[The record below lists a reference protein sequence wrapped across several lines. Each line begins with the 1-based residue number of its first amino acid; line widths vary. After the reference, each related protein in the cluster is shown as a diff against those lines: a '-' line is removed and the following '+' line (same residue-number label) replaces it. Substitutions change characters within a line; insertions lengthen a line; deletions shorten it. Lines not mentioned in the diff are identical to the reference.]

1 MSDFK
6 KSIRF
11 TVLKKILSVVIAM
24 IMTAVSL
31 PLAAHASDGGF
42 EVSKA
47 VIVVPENASLTDNY
61 AAQRLKHYLDR
72 IIDGNIEIVTDS
84 NDAEYEI
91 CVGATNRTESD
102 FENSADGSY
111 IITSTADRIILNG
124 AGNKGTLNAVY
135 AFLEKYCGCHWYESE
150 IIVVPEDKSLT
161 IPVGINYEYTPFFE
175 YTETDT
181 ASSRDIEFSLANGL
195 VGGVYRSFTAEQGSH
210 VGYLGAFCHTFTTY
224 YCKPETYF
232 ESHPEYFAL
241 RDGKRT
247 PHQLCLTNEDVMN
260 VVTAEVL
267 DLLSREHNPDADI
280 QIVSLTQHDNFLFCQ
295 CEKCKAIDDE
305 NGSQSGTMISFVNEI
320 ARRVK
325 EHGYDNVV
333 FDTFAYQYTRKAP
346 SVVKPREDVI
356 VRLCS
361 IECCFGHTL
370 DNADCELN
378 ADFMNDLKEWGE
390 ICNRIYI
397 WDYVNNYRETVCI
410 FPNFGVMQR
419 NVQIFYEN
427 NVKGL
432 YEEGNYYISQCDG
445 EFGEMR
451 TYLLSKL
458 MQNPYLDYSTEMN
471 GYLNAVYGEGGK
483 YIREF
488 IDIMTEHAVTDSKHL
503 SIYQPST
510 KTLYGIT
517 AKEVERCNG
526 LWEKAKDAAQ
536 TQEQL
541 DQIRRSELSWR
552 YWKNANM
559 RSEFSRLQFPY
570 VYMNAGEKLHKD
582 FKDMNVLVFS
592 EGARS
597 QLSDCEL
604 LYLYRPIS
612 KWTELYE
619 EWFWDVLNP
628 AAVALYNF
636 LGKIYNIFN

>member
-1 MSDFK
+1 MSDLMK
-6 KSIRF
+6 TNKIK
-11 TVLKKILSVVIAM
+11 VLKRFLSVVIAM
-24 IMTAVSL
+24 MITFGTS
-31 PLAAHASDGGF
+31 PLSVNATENGF
-42 EVSKA
+42 AVSKA
-47 VIVVPENASLTDNY
+47 AVVISENASQTDNY
-61 AAQRLKHYLDR
+61 AATRLKYYIDR
-72 IIDGNIEIVTDS
+72 ITGEDIKIVTDKNS
-84 NDAEYEI
+84 ADYEI
-91 CVGATNRTESD
+91 CVGATDRKETD
-102 FENSADGSY
+102 FKNAADGSY
-111 IITSTADRIILNG
+111 VIISSADRIILNG
-124 AGNKGTLNAVY
+124 AGNKGTINAVY

-150 IIVVPEDKSLT
+150 VIVVPENKNLT
-161 IPVGINYEYTPFFE
+161 VPTDINLEYTPFFE

-181 ASSRDIEFSLANGL
+181 TSSRDIEFSLANGL
-195 VGGVYRSFTAEQGSH
+195 VGGVYRSFTPEQGSH
-210 VGYLGAFCHTFTTY
+210 VGYIGPFAHTMTTFFC
-224 YCKPETYF
+224 KSETYF
-232 ESHPEYFAL
+232 ERHPEYFAL

-247 PHQLCLTNEDVMN
+247 PDQLCLTNENVKN

-267 DLLSREHNPDADI
+267 DLLSKEHNPDADI
-280 QIVSLTQHDNFLFCQ
+280 QIVSLTQHDNFHFCQ
-295 CEKCKAIDDE
+295 CKNCKAIDEE

-346 SVVKPREDVI
+346 AVVRPREDVI

-370 DNADCELN
+370 DDANCELN
-378 ADFMNDLKEWGE
+378 ADFMNDLKEWGK

-432 YEEGNYYISQCDG
+432 YEEGNYYIAQCDG

-458 MQNPYLDYSTEMN
+458 MQNPYLDYSAEMD
-471 GYLNAVYGEGGK
+471 GYLNGVYGAGGK

-488 IDIMTEHAVTDSKHL
+488 LDIMTEHAVTERKHL

-517 AKEVERCNG
+517 AKEIEHCNE
-526 LWEKAKDAAQ
+526 LWKKASDAAQ
-536 TQEQL
+536 TKEQL

-604 LYLYRPIS
+604 LYLYRQVF

-636 LGKIYNIFN
+636 FGKIYNLFN